1 MRVAAALNQNSVNS
15 SPKIVETIAEVRKIV
30 REAKPPVVLVPTMGA
45 LHEGHLGLAHH
56 ARRLVGERGLVVVSV
71 FVNPTQFGPNE
82 DFDAYPRD
90 LARDVELCGTAG
102 VDVVFAPSPDEI
114 YCRDA
119 SIDVHE
125 RSLSQLL
132 CGASRPGH
140 FAGVC
145 IVVLKLLNI
154 VQPHQAVFGK
164 KDYQQ
169 LAIVRRMVRDLNV
182 NVEIVGIETVR
193 EPDGLAMSSRN
204 AYLTAEERP
213 QAAAIR
219 RALLNAAASL
229 AAGEHGADSLS
240 ENARAIIEQD
250 ASLGRIDYLEVVD
263 AETMQRVTTVMRP
276 AVMAAAVFFGQC
288 RLIDN
293 IELLPAA
300 TVIPDDETLP

>member
-1 MRVAAALNQNSVNS
+1 M
-15 SPKIVETIAEVRKIV
+15 
-30 REAKPPVVLVPTMGA
+30 
-45 LHEGHLGLAHH
+45 
-56 ARRLVGERGLVVVSV
+56 
-71 FVNPTQFGPNE
+71 
-82 DFDAYPRD
+82 
-90 LARDVELCGTAG
+90 CGTAG

-119 SIDVHE
+119 STDVHE

>member
-1 MRVAAALNQNSVNS
+1 
-15 SPKIVETIAEVRKIV
+15 
-30 REAKPPVVLVPTMGA
+30 
-45 LHEGHLGLAHH
+45 
-56 ARRLVGERGLVVVSV
+56 VGKGGLVVVSV

-90 LARDVELCGTAG
+90 LARDVALCGSAG
-102 VDVVFAPSPDEI
+102 VDVVFAPLLHGI
-114 YCRDA
+114 YFGDA
-119 SIDVHE
+119 STDVLE

-145 IVVLKLLNI
+145 LVVLKLLNI
-154 VQPHQAVFGK
+154 VQPRQAVFGK

-182 NVEIVGIETVR
+182 EVEIVGIDTVR
-193 EPDGLAMSSRN
+193 ESDGLAMSSRN
-204 AYLTAEERP
+204 VYLSAEERP

-229 AAGEHGADSLS
+229 AAGEHQADVLS
-240 ENARAIIEQD
+240 GNARAIIEQD
-250 ASLGRIDYLEVVD
+250 APLGRIDYLEVVD
-263 AETMQRVTTVMRP
+263 AESMQRVSTVLRP
-276 AVMAAAVFFGQC
+276 SVMAVAVFFGQC

-293 IELLPAA
+293 VELLPTA
-300 TVIPDDETLP
+300 TGIPEDGSSS